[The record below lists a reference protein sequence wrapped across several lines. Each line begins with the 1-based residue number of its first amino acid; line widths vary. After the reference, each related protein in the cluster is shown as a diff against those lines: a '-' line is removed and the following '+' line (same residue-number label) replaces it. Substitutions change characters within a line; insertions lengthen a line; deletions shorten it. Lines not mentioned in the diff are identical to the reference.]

1 MTGMTVMKNV
11 QSFVCMYVQIHD
23 SALEVCD
30 VHLFSFSSPKTS
42 AIVSSILMG
51 LVLLGRAAFVF
62 PLSFLSN
69 LTKKNPEE
77 KIGFKQQV

>member
-30 VHLFSFSSPKTS
+30 VHLFFFLQSKDICYSQFNPHGACFVGTS
-42 AIVSSILMG
+42 C
-51 LVLLGRAAFVF
+51 FCF
-62 PLSFLSN
+62 PLVIFVQ
-69 LTKKNPEE
+69 PD
-77 KIGFKQQV
+77 